1 MAVVKNMMVR
11 AGADFSAI
19 TTQSKKAS
27 SSMRTMRASVT
38 RSCSAMEKAVG
49 GLKKA
54 FTFTAIIYAAK
65 RIYQAATD
73 AAEAYDQQAEAEMK
87 LARVM
92 RNTMGARND
101 EIQGILDLTSAQQK
115 LGVIGDEVQLAG
127 AQELATYLS
136 MSSTLKTLIPVMND
150 MAAQQYGYNVTAEE
164 TTNIATMLGKVM
176 NGQVGALSRYG
187 YTFDEAQEKILKFG
201 NEAQRAAVLAEVVE
215 QSVGGMNRALAQTPT
230 GRMKQLSNAL
240 GDVKEQFGQAVRTIG
255 VLFIPLLN
263 KVADILA
270 AVATLANRVA
280 QSFANVFGKG
290 QSAGSEW
297 KYIPAGVGSIAD
309 GYDDVTDGIDDATDS
324 TRDLTKATEKAKKAE
339 EELRAL
345 ADFDTLHVLKFAD
358 DEDQSF
364 DTDSGTGSSGKSG
377 SGMGSYTPPG
387 IERGDMSAEPF
398 QPGEGIKWLED
409 LLQGIKNAWNEIK
422 AFCDR
427 VAGAAEAL
435 KERLKAFK
443 DNILGYWGDLQ
454 QRLSNAFG
462 FAAAA
467 VAFGALIDKLIAI
480 ANAAAGAKAMLEAI
494 SLTGLLSSLGAAT
507 GAAEAL
513 SLALGA
519 GGTAGL
525 LGAFSAAAG
534 AAEALSLALGAGGTA
549 GLLGAF
555 SGAAG
560 AAGLLVD
567 TLGGTAGLLGA
578 FGGASTGA
586 GLLSTA
592 LGAAG
597 AGGLI
602 ASLASGTGAVGGL
615 GSALTGTMVP
625 ALTAGTGATA
635 AAATG
640 AAALI
645 APIAGVIAIIAALG
659 IAIYEC
665 VKHWDEIKEVSSA
678 AWDWIQEK
686 WQGAGEWFN
695 ATVWQPISEWAATS
709 WDGIQEKWQ
718 GAGEW
723 FRSDVW
729 DPITSSA
736 AATWEHA
743 QELAGAS
750 RAWIEQRWSDTGE
763 WFNANVWTPISE
775 WASARWKDAEA
786 SVTDAWETTQQ
797 AWQGAGEWFRSDVWD
812 PITSSAA
819 ATWEH
824 AQELAGASRAWI
836 EQRWSDTGEWFNA
849 NVWTPI
855 SEWAAAR
862 WKDAENT
869 VSAAHDRTVEKWQG
883 AAGWFQSNVWQPISD
898 RAAEAW
904 NAIKEKTDSTGTEAS
919 ALWMRVSN
927 YISERFESIGSR
939 AETVWQGVQS
949 VGQTAADLVG
959 SAFSAAW
966 EKITGIWQSAGE
978 WFSGTVFGSIVD
990 GAIGAV
996 NDIVGFFSDMASSV
1010 ADTINSIGG
1019 WLSDLAASAG
1029 ELFSGMTS
1037 FNFHI
1042 PFLAEGAV
1050 IPPNRKFAA
1059 VLGDQR
1065 SGMNIEAPEKLLRK
1079 IVRQEAAPVRTLRGS
1094 ADETLSEA
1102 ISDGGTNGLVLSVLD
1117 EILDAVIAGH
1127 DIVLDDVNVG
1137 KSVRRII
1144 NQQGRIAGTAR
1155 A

>member
-1 MAVVKNMMVR
+1 MAGVVKNLMVR

-19 TTQSKKAS
+19 TDQSRKAAKSVKGMES
-27 SSMRTMRASVT
+27 SVSK
-38 RSCSAMEKAVG
+38 SCSAMQKALG

-54 FTFTAIIYAAK
+54 FTLSAIVYGV
-65 RIYQAATD
+65 RRVYQAAQD
-73 AAEAYDQQAEAEMK
+73 AAEAYDQQAEAENR
-87 LARVM
+87 LARAM
-92 RNTMGARND
+92 RNTMGASNG
-101 EIQGILDLTSAQQK
+101 EIQSILDLAAAQQK
-115 LGVIGDEVQLAG
+115 LGVVGDEVQLAA
-127 AQELATYLS
+127 AQELSTYLS
-136 MSSTLKTLIPVMND
+136 LSSSLQTLIPVMND
-150 MAAQQYGYNVTAEE
+150 MAVQQYGYNVTAEQ
-164 TTNIATMLGKVM
+164 TTSIATMLGKVM
-176 NGQVGALSRYG
+176 NGQVNALSRYG
-187 YTFDEAQEKILKFG
+187 YTFTEAEAAILRFG
-201 NEAQRAAVLAEVVE
+201 NEEQRAATLARVVE

-240 GDVKEQFGQAVRTIG
+240 GDIKEQFGQAVRTIG

-280 QSFANVFGKG
+280 QSFANVFGNG

-297 KYIPAGVGSIAD
+297 KYLPGGDVAESEYDLAD
-309 GYDDVTDGIDDATDS
+309 GAYEASDGMDEM
-324 TRDLTKATEKAKKAE
+324 TKSAKKAKE
-339 EELRAL
+339 AVEDLQR
-345 ADFDTLHVLKFAD
+345 ADFDTLHVLAFRDEEKEE
-358 DEDQSF
+358 DED
-364 DTDSGTGSSGKSG
+364 DTGRSTAGSD
-377 SGMGSYTPPG
+377 TPAYIPPS
-387 IERGDMSAEPF
+387 IERGSFTESFERP
-398 QPGEGIKWLED
+398 EGIKWLED
-409 LLQGIKNAWNEIK
+409 LLQKLKNAWNEIK
-422 AFCDR
+422 AFRDR
-427 VAGAAEAL
+427 VAEAL
-435 KERLKAFK
+435 EHLRERLKAFK
-443 DNILGYWGDLQ
+443 DNILEYWESIQ

-462 FAAAA
+462 FMAAA
-467 VAFGALIDKLIAI
+467 VAFGALIDKLIAL
-480 ANAAAGAKAMLEAI
+480 ANAALGARAMLEAI
-494 SLTGLLSSLGAAT
+494 SLTGLLSSLAAAT

-519 GGTAGL
+519 GGAAGL
-525 LGAFSAAAG
+525 LGAF
-534 AAEALSLALGAGGTA
+534 T
-549 GLLGAF
+549 
-555 SGAAG
+555 GAAG

-567 TLGGTAGLLGA
+567 ALGGAAGLLGS
-578 FGGASTGA
+578 FTGASTGA

-602 ASLASGTGAVGGL
+602 ATLAGGAGAVGGF

-640 AAALI
+640 AAGLI

-665 VKHWDEIKEVSSA
+665 VKHWDEIKEAAAA

-695 ATVWQPISEWAATS
+695 TIVWQPVSEWAAAS
-709 WDGIQEKWQ
+709 WDNIQEKWQ

-736 AATWEHA
+736 AETWGRA

-750 RAWIEQRWSDTGE
+750 REWIEQRWSDTGE
-763 WFNANVWTPISE
+763 WFNTNVWTP
-775 WASARWKDAEA
+775 
-786 SVTDAWETTQQ
+786 V
-797 AWQGAGEWFRSDVWD
+797 
-812 PITSSAA
+812 
-819 ATWEH
+819 
-824 AQELAGASRAWI
+824 
-836 EQRWSDTGEWFNA
+836 
-849 NVWTPI
+849 

-862 WKDAENT
+862 WRDTETT
-869 VSAAHDRTVEKWQG
+869 VSAAHDWTVEKWQG
-883 AAGWFQSNVWQPISD
+883 VAGWFQSNVWQPISD

-904 NAIKEKTDSTGTEAS
+904 SAIKEKTDSTGTEAS
-919 ALWMRVSN
+919 ALWMQVSN
-927 YISERFESIGSR
+927 YISERFESIRSS
-939 AETVWQGVQS
+939 AETVWQAVQD

-966 EKITGIWQSAGE
+966 ESITGIWQSAGE

-990 GAIGAV
+990 GAVGAV
-996 NDIVGFFSDMASSV
+996 NDIIGFFSDMASSV

-1079 IVRQEAAPVRTLRGS
+1079 IVRQEAAPISGLRSSAGDTISRAMSDNGS
-1094 ADETLSEA
+1094 NGILLSA
-1102 ISDGGTNGLVLSVLD
+1102 LD
-1117 EILDAVIAGH
+1117 DILDAIMAGH
-1127 DIVLDDVNVG
+1127 DIVLDDASLG
-1137 KSVRRII
+1137 RTVRRVMRD
-1144 NQQGRIAGTAR
+1144 QDRIAGAVR
-1155 A
+1155 V

>member
-27 SSMRTMRASVT
+27 SSMRTMQTSVS
-38 RSCSAMEKAVG
+38 RSCGVMQKAVG

-54 FTFTAIIYAAK
+54 FTLTAIIYAAK
-65 RIYQAATD
+65 RVYQAGKE

-101 EIQGILDLTSAQQK
+101 EIQGILDLAAAQQK
-115 LGVIGDEVQLAG
+115 LGVVGDEVQLAG
-127 AQELATYLS
+127 AQELSTYLS
-136 MSSTLKTLIPVMND
+136 LSSSLQTLIPVMND
-150 MAAQQYGYNVTAEE
+150 MAVQQYGYNVTAEQ
-164 TTNIATMLGKVM
+164 TTSIATMLGKVM
-176 NGQVGALSRYG
+176 NGQVNALSRYG
-187 YTFDEAQEKILKFG
+187 YTFTEAEAAILRFG
-201 NEAQRAAVLAEVVE
+201 NEEQRAATLARVVE

-240 GDVKEQFGQAVRTIG
+240 GDIKEQFGQAVRTIG

-280 QSFANVFGKG
+280 QSFANVFGNG

-297 KYIPAGVGSIAD
+297 KYLPGGDVAESEYDLAD
-309 GYDDVTDGIDDATDS
+309 GAYEASDGMDEM
-324 TRDLTKATEKAKKAE
+324 TKSAKKAKE
-339 EELRAL
+339 AVEDLQR
-345 ADFDTLHVLKFAD
+345 ADFDTLHVLAFRDEEKEE
-358 DEDQSF
+358 DED
-364 DTDSGTGSSGKSG
+364 DTGRSTAGSD
-377 SGMGSYTPPG
+377 TPAYIPPS
-387 IERGDMSAEPF
+387 IERGSFTESFERP
-398 QPGEGIKWLED
+398 EGIKWLED
-409 LLQGIKNAWNEIK
+409 LLQKLKNAWNEIK
-422 AFCDR
+422 AFRDR
-427 VAGAAEAL
+427 VAEAL
-435 KERLKAFK
+435 EHLRERLKAFK
-443 DNILGYWGDLQ
+443 DNILEYWESIQ

-462 FAAAA
+462 FMAAA
-467 VAFGALIDKLIAI
+467 VAFGALIDKLIAL
-480 ANAAAGAKAMLEAI
+480 ANAALGARAMLEAI
-494 SLTGLLSSLGAAT
+494 SLTGLLSSLAAAT

-519 GGTAGL
+519 GGAAGL
-525 LGAFSAAAG
+525 LGAF
-534 AAEALSLALGAGGTA
+534 T
-549 GLLGAF
+549 
-555 SGAAG
+555 GAAG

-567 TLGGTAGLLGA
+567 ALGGAAGLLGS
-578 FGGASTGA
+578 FTGASTGA

-602 ASLASGTGAVGGL
+602 ATLAGGAGAVGGF

-640 AAALI
+640 AAGLI

-665 VKHWDEIKEVSSA
+665 VKHWDEIKEAAAA

-695 ATVWQPISEWAATS
+695 TIVWQPVSEWAAAS
-709 WDGIQEKWQ
+709 WDNIQEKWQ

-736 AATWEHA
+736 AETWGHA
-743 QELAGAS
+743 QELAEAS
-750 RAWIEQRWSDTGE
+750 REWIEQRWSDTGE
-763 WFNANVWTPISE
+763 WFNTNVWTPVSE
-775 WASARWKDAEA
+775 WAAARWKETED
-786 SVTDAWETTQQ
+786 STSTAWETTRQV
-797 AWQGAGEWFRSDVWD
+797 WQGAGEWFRSDVWD

-819 ATWEH
+819 ETWGH
-824 AQELAGASRAWI
+824 AQELAEASREWI
-836 EQRWSDTGEWFNA
+836 EQRWSDTGEWFNT
-849 NVWTPI
+849 NVWTPV

-862 WKDAENT
+862 WRDTETT
-869 VSAAHDRTVEKWQG
+869 VSAAHDWTVEKWQG

-904 NAIKEKTDSTGTEAS
+904 SAIKEKTDSTGTEAS
-919 ALWMRVSN
+919 ALWMQVSN
-927 YISERFESIGSR
+927 YISERFESIRSS
-939 AETVWQGVQS
+939 AETVWQAVQD

-966 EKITGIWQSAGE
+966 ESITGIWQSAGE

-990 GAIGAV
+990 GAVGAV
-996 NDIVGFFSDMASSV
+996 NDIIGFFSDMASSV

-1079 IVRQEAAPVRTLRGS
+1079 IVRQEAAPISGLRSSAGDTISRAMSDNGS
-1094 ADETLSEA
+1094 NGILLSA
-1102 ISDGGTNGLVLSVLD
+1102 LD
-1117 EILDAVIAGH
+1117 DILDAIMAGH
-1127 DIVLDDVNVG
+1127 DIVLDDASLG
-1137 KSVRRII
+1137 RTVRRVMRD
-1144 NQQGRIAGTAR
+1144 QDRIAGAVR
-1155 A
+1155 V

>member
-1 MAVVKNMMVR
+1 MAGVVKNLMVR

-19 TTQSKKAS
+19 TDQSRKAAKSVKGMES
-27 SSMRTMRASVT
+27 SVSK
-38 RSCSAMEKAVG
+38 SCSAMQKALG

-54 FTFTAIIYAAK
+54 FTLSAIVYGV
-65 RIYQAATD
+65 RRVYQAAQD
-73 AAEAYDQQAEAEMK
+73 AAEAYDQQAEAENR
-87 LARVM
+87 LARAM
-92 RNTMGARND
+92 RNTMGTSNG
-101 EIQGILDLTSAQQK
+101 EIQSILDLAAAQQK
-115 LGVIGDEVQLAG
+115 LGVVGDEVQLAA
-127 AQELATYLS
+127 AQELSTYLS
-136 MSSTLKTLIPVMND
+136 LSSSLQTLIPVMND
-150 MAAQQYGYNVTAEE
+150 MAVQQYGYNVTAEQ
-164 TTNIATMLGKVM
+164 TTSITTMLGKVM
-176 NGQVGALSRYG
+176 NGQVNALSRYG
-187 YTFDEAQEKILKFG
+187 YTFTEAEAAILRFG
-201 NEAQRAAVLAEVVE
+201 NEEQRAATLARVVE

-240 GDVKEQFGQAVRTIG
+240 GDIKEQFGQAVRTIG

-280 QSFANVFGKG
+280 QSFANVFGNG

-297 KYIPAGVGSIAD
+297 KYLPGGDVAESEYDLAD
-309 GYDDVTDGIDDATDS
+309 GAYEASDGMDEM
-324 TRDLTKATEKAKKAE
+324 TKSAKKAKE
-339 EELRAL
+339 AVEDLQR
-345 ADFDTLHVLKFAD
+345 ADFDTLHVLAFRDEEKEE
-358 DEDQSF
+358 DED
-364 DTDSGTGSSGKSG
+364 DTGRSTAGSGTPA
-377 SGMGSYTPPG
+377 YTPPS
-387 IERGDMSAEPF
+387 IERGSFTESFERP
-398 QPGEGIKWLED
+398 EGIKWLED

-560 AAGLLVD
+560 ASGLLVD

-592 LGAAG
+592 LGT
-597 AGGLI
+597 GGLI
-602 ASLASGTGAVGGL
+602 ASLASGTGAVGGF
-615 GSALTGTMVP
+615 GTALTGTMVP

-635 AAATG
+635 TAATG

-695 ATVWQPISEWAATS
+695 TIVWQPVSEWAAAS
-709 WDGIQEKWQ
+709 WDNIQEKWQ

-750 RAWIEQRWSDTGE
+750 REWIEQRWNDTGD
-763 WFNANVWTPISE
+763 WFNTNVWTPISE
-775 WASARWKDAEA
+775 WAAARWKDAET

-812 PITSSAA
+812 PITSSAS
-819 ATWEH
+819 ATWERT
-824 AQELAGASRAWI
+824 QELAGASREWI
-836 EQRWSDTGEWFNA
+836 EQRWNDTGDWFNT
-849 NVWTPI
+849 NVWTPV

-862 WKDAENT
+862 WRDTETT
-869 VSAAHDRTVEKWQG
+869 VSAAHDWTVEKWQG

-904 NAIKEKTDSTGTEAS
+904 SAIKEKTDSTGTEAS
-919 ALWMRVSN
+919 ALWMQVSN
-927 YISERFESIGSR
+927 YISERFESIRSS
-939 AETVWQGVQS
+939 AETVWQAVQD

-966 EKITGIWQSAGE
+966 ESITGIWQSAGE

-990 GAIGAV
+990 GAVGAV
-996 NDIVGFFSDMASSV
+996 NDIIGFFSDMASSV

-1079 IVRQEAAPVRTLRGS
+1079 IVRQEAAPISGLRSSAGDTISRAMSDNGS
-1094 ADETLSEA
+1094 NGILLSA
-1102 ISDGGTNGLVLSVLD
+1102 LD
-1117 EILDAVIAGH
+1117 DILDAIMAGH
-1127 DIVLDDVNVG
+1127 DIVLDDASLG
-1137 KSVRRII
+1137 RTVRRVMRD
-1144 NQQGRIAGTAR
+1144 QDRIAGAVR
-1155 A
+1155 V